1 MTMLP
6 SVQAMMIAVLDIYAD
21 NKLHKRSDL
30 MNLVAEYFQL
40 TEEQKKIIKKDG
52 KDPTY
57 KSRCSWILTY
67 FSSDKYI
74 PDEKAKLLE
83 RVEAGVYRITS
94 TGLKCYQ
101 NKELFERW
109 YLKYMEKNLSKWHK
123 SALDTKQILP
133 STPEILKSTIQFLD
147 KAQGFGY
154 LIYNEKRYSIQK
166 SHTDEEIWHQLEIGK
181 KIQFKEFISSKGN
194 LCATEIS
201 LPQTIEKP
209 PLLPIE
215 AENTKPIHLNELV
228 NNHGKFYQ
236 QWRKNVLENIVNTI
250 PTINATTAPDD
261 FEDLVFTILKL
272 LGINEIYQFPRSNQA
287 GKPDGI
293 FRIGNLI
300 VLYDCTL
307 RKDFQSHKDWQIDN
321 FTNRLKDSKI
331 SITYR
336 KEIDGLTDNKKKTFQ
351 LTNLT
356 KHAWIIT
363 RGKTEEIDSVDDVC
377 VKEICLESLL
387 QLLESRLMK
396 NYFNEESLV
405 KALTDI

>member
-1 MTMLP
+1 MRL
-6 SVQAMMIAVLDIYAD
+6 
-21 NKLHKRSDL
+21 LHQ
-30 MNLVAEYFQL
+30 M
-40 TEEQKKIIKKDG
+40 
-52 KDPTY
+52 
-57 KSRCSWILTY
+57 
-67 FSSDKYI
+67 
-74 PDEKAKLLE
+74 
-83 RVEAGVYRITS
+83 
-94 TGLKCYQ
+94 
-101 NKELFERW
+101 
-109 YLKYMEKNLSKWHK
+109 
-123 SALDTKQILP
+123 
-133 STPEILKSTIQFLD
+133 ILK
-147 KAQGFGY
+147 
-154 LIYNEKRYSIQK
+154 
-166 SHTDEEIWHQLEIGK
+166 
-181 KIQFKEFISSKGN
+181 
-194 LCATEIS
+194 
-201 LPQTIEKP
+201 
-209 PLLPIE
+209 
-215 AENTKPIHLNELV
+215 
-228 NNHGKFYQ
+228 
-236 QWRKNVLENIVNTI
+236 
-250 PTINATTAPDD
+250 
-261 FEDLVFTILKL
+261 ILYL

-363 RGKTEEIDSVDDVC
+363 RGKTEEVDCVDDVC